1 MHLSVRFSTEKEL
14 KQFQDLLYE
23 KSGQGVSFTGLLEA
37 MVSKVTIV
45 TAVHNIKSNKGS
57 KTAGVDR
64 MKMDKYL
71 QMPKEELFQL
81 IQSNISNYKPKPAK
95 RKYIEKANGKKR
107 PLGIPTVLDRIIQ
120 ECMRLILEPI
130 CEARFYP
137 HSYGFR
143 PYRAQKH
150 AIRDIVNVINASVKS
165 KDQPVWAVEGD
176 IKGCFDNIN
185 HRLLLKKLWR
195 IGIHDKRVLKIIS
208 QMLKAGYIDQDL
220 YHATEMGTPQGGIL
234 SPLLSNVYLNDFDWY
249 VGRCYME
256 PHRQCK
262 HKCNDTRRL
271 KWSGITPK
279 YNFRYADDWVILTS
293 TEQEAFRMKHE
304 LTKYF
309 KHRMKLELSQ
319 EKTYVTDLRKNGIHF
334 LGYIVKAER
343 KRKTPDPAT
352 WSDNLV
358 GKPFPD
364 MERLTKKIH
373 TLQKEVRKIGL
384 YTQSNTQAAQIQYVN
399 SVIMG
404 LAQYL
409 QPSICSHAYHA
420 IDRRVNNTALAV
432 WKNLFPKQY
441 NQMQV
446 PLKELSN
453 LPHRHEGYDS
463 KTFAIQ
469 IDGKWFGI
477 TYAFITHSRYES
489 KPFDQ
494 KMTPYTEDGRRRYV
508 NYRTKHKPLPCDRPS
523 INTPEDIALS
533 IYASGK
539 GWKANFEYFMNREYA
554 YNRDKGKCK
563 CCGRYFSEL
572 IPKHCHH
579 VNPRLPIERIN
590 KVPNLAWLCIPC
602 HRMVHNSPIPPELLF
617 WTWDDWKLLD
627 DATVIMRDDT
637 IKVEISKKD
646 LTTMEEL
653 PGAELSITDKDGKEI
668 DRWVS
673 SDKPHYIE
681 KLPAGTYTLTEG
693 KAPDGYAFAE
703 SVPFTVLPAGEV
715 QKFEMLDDVIKVE
728 ISKVDITTNKELPG
742 AELIIT
748 NKDGKEIDRWVS
760 TDKPHYIEKLPAGDY
775 TLTEVKAPDGYAFA
789 ESVPFTVLPTGEVQQ
804 FEMRDDVIKVEI
816 SKVDLTTM
824 EELPGAE
831 LTITD
836 KDGEEID
843 RWVSS
848 DKPHYIEK
856 LPAGEY
862 TLTEITAPDGYDIAE
877 SIRFTVLPTGE
888 VQTVVMKDARTP
900 ERTPQPE
907 ETPHPTETPQPT
919 PSTTPA
925 PTPALQPIIP
935 QTGDTFP
942 LGLLLTVAGIS
953 LAGLAALIYK
963 CVHCKSVAE
972 QDDAEMK

>member
-37 MVSKVTIV
+37 MVSEVTIV

-279 YNFRYADDWVILTS
+279 YNFRYADDWMILTS

-373 TLQKEVRKIGL
+373 TLQKKLGKL
-384 YTQSNTQAAQIQYVN
+384 DYTRNPT
-399 SVIMG
+399 
-404 LAQYL
+404 
-409 QPSICSHAYHA
+409 
-420 IDRRVNNTALAV
+420 
-432 WKNLFPKQY
+432 
-441 NQMQV
+441 
-446 PLKELSN
+446 
-453 LPHRHEGYDS
+453 
-463 KTFAIQ
+463 
-469 IDGKWFGI
+469 
-477 TYAFITHSRYES
+477 
-489 KPFDQ
+489 
-494 KMTPYTEDGRRRYV
+494 RRRL
-508 NYRTKHKPLPCDRPS
+508 K
-523 INTPEDIALS
+523 
-533 IYASGK
+533 
-539 GWKANFEYFMNREYA
+539 
-554 YNRDKGKCK
+554 
-563 CCGRYFSEL
+563 
-572 IPKHCHH
+572 
-579 VNPRLPIERIN
+579 
-590 KVPNLAWLCIPC
+590 
-602 HRMVHNSPIPPELLF
+602 
-617 WTWDDWKLLD
+617 
-627 DATVIMRDDT
+627 
-637 IKVEISKKD
+637 
-646 LTTMEEL
+646 
-653 PGAELSITDKDGKEI
+653 
-668 DRWVS
+668 S
-673 SDKPHYIE
+673 S
-681 KLPAGTYTLTEG
+681 
-693 KAPDGYAFAE
+693 
-703 SVPFTVLPAGEV
+703 
-715 QKFEMLDDVIKVE
+715 M
-728 ISKVDITTNKELPG
+728 
-742 AELIIT
+742 
-748 NKDGKEIDRWVS
+748 
-760 TDKPHYIEKLPAGDY
+760 
-775 TLTEVKAPDGYAFA
+775 
-789 ESVPFTVLPTGEVQQ
+789 
-804 FEMRDDVIKVEI
+804 
-816 SKVDLTTM
+816 
-824 EELPGAE
+824 
-831 LTITD
+831 
-836 KDGEEID
+836 
-843 RWVSS
+843 
-848 DKPHYIEK
+848 
-856 LPAGEY
+856 
-862 TLTEITAPDGYDIAE
+862 
-877 SIRFTVLPTGE
+877 
-888 VQTVVMKDARTP
+888 
-900 ERTPQPE
+900 
-907 ETPHPTETPQPT
+907 
-919 PSTTPA
+919 
-925 PTPALQPIIP
+925 
-935 QTGDTFP
+935 
-942 LGLLLTVAGIS
+942 
-953 LAGLAALIYK
+953 
-963 CVHCKSVAE
+963 
-972 QDDAEMK
+972 